1 MNRLDK
7 IAALLLQSLDDAAEE
22 EVSEPSKN
30 PGELPSGEPFDGLEE
45 LTAEEI
51 DDRCD
56 ETMRPLEVAL
66 DKVVANARALLKAK
80 AG

>member
-30 PGELPSGEPFDGLEE
+30 PGELPTVEPFEGLEE
-45 LTAEEI
+45 LPAG
-51 DDRCD
+51 
-56 ETMRPLEVAL
+56 
-66 DKVVANARALLKAK
+66 KAK

>member
-22 EVSEPSKN
+22 EVSEPSKI
-30 PGELPSGEPFDGLEE
+30 PGELPVGEPFEDLEE
-45 LTAEEI
+45 LPTG
-51 DDRCD
+51 
-56 ETMRPLEVAL
+56 
-66 DKVVANARALLKAK
+66 KAK